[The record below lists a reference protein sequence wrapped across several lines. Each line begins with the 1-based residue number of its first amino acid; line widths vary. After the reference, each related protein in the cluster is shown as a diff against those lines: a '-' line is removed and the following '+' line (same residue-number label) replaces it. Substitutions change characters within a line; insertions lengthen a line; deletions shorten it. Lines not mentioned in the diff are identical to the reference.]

1 LPPAPLKPPAEPDLA
16 GDVSEEDRDKR
27 RKITMDDKPEFCTD
41 EMLEY
46 LDELRESGVTN
57 MFGARPY
64 ILREFPDLTE
74 KEAGR
79 VLVYWMHSFSARRL
93 A

>member
-1 LPPAPLKPPAEPDLA
+1 MSDTTPAMPVNMTTEH
-16 GDVSEEDRDKR
+16 
-27 RKITMDDKPEFCTD
+27 
-41 EMLEY
+41 LEY
-46 LDELRESGVTN
+46 LDDLRESGDTN

-64 ILREFPDLTE
+64 LLSEFPDLDE

-79 VLVYWMHSFSARRL
+79 IVSYWMKTFGNRVKELTDVTDACTTTT